1 MHEWLES
8 SDRLCYSQLWRC
20 ILPTTSLPKHF
31 LCFVLQSVLSLAKL
45 ALLASDEQPHTAEKE
60 VCTLNTELDLVL
72 YQEELPDVVLSS
84 YGYDIERMRVLTPTE
99 LIKVRGQVFLDV
111 RSLDPLKS
119 LDLIMLACGVPMTW
133 PVVIVSWSC
142 NVWFYIGHKFLKGI
156 VKSGNHSVLSL
167 FGFWK

>member
-1 MHEWLES
+1 
-8 SDRLCYSQLWRC
+8 
-20 ILPTTSLPKHF
+20 
-31 LCFVLQSVLSLAKL
+31 VLSLAKL

-119 LDLIMLACGVPMTW
+119 LDLIMLACGVPMT
-133 PVVIVSWSC
+133 
-142 NVWFYIGHKFLKGI
+142 
-156 VKSGNHSVLSL
+156 
-167 FGFWK
+167 